1 MCLSAVAFSTLFIVT
16 VFSFGCK
23 FKSIADSGRNQ
34 TKEQSDKLNDRIRVV
49 KIILPDNSEE
59 SQSAKVS
66 DNSEKPK
73 SDGTLKTDEMLE
85 SKEEFVES
93 LTDEELREMGFPEEW
108 M

>member
-1 MCLSAVAFSTLFIVT
+1 MELTSQL
-16 VFSFGCK
+16 
-23 FKSIADSGRNQ
+23 
-34 TKEQSDKLNDRIRVV
+34 
-49 KIILPDNSEE
+49 SEE

>member
-1 MCLSAVAFSTLFIVT
+1 MDVKLFIT
-16 VFSFGCK
+16 YLRK
-23 FKSIADSGRNQ
+23 NHLLIADSGRNQ
-34 TKEQSDKLNDRIRVV
+34 TKENSDKLNDRIRVV

-66 DNSEKPK
+66 DNSEKSK

-85 SKEEFVES
+85 SKFVES